1 MTSMPNPWTH
11 EPRDLFEAVGL
22 AFILFS
28 DAYGL
33 LWQPAD
39 TAAITWARCYADDDP
54 GTLLRGAREYVKSEP
69 EPPNP
74 ARFRKFLE
82 RRTIAARRRKSQRVQ
97 NLARAIDCRDRIAR
111 LMHEDAWDATPPPER
126 EYLESWAARAPEN
139 VPTNRY
145 RGLDGA
151 IEAAQNFID
160 ELERLNAGRQPPKL
174 PSDDANLGGAQ

>member
-11 EPRDLFEAVGL
+11 EPRDLFESVGL

-39 TAAITWARCYADDDP
+39 TAAITWARCFADEDP

-69 EPPNP
+69 DPPSP
-74 ARFRKFLE
+74 ARFREFLK
-82 RRTIAARRRKSQRVQ
+82 RRADAARRRKSRSVQ
-97 NLARAIDCRDRIAR
+97 ELALAIECRDRIAR
-111 LMHEDAWDATPPPER
+111 LKHEDAWDATTPSER
-126 EYLESWAARAPEN
+126 EYLEGWAARAPGN
-139 VPTNRY
+139 VPINRH
-145 RGLDGA
+145 RGLDGSTD
-151 IEAAQNFID
+151 AAQRHID
-160 ELERLNAGRQPPKL
+160 ELERLNSGRQPPKL